1 MRIVQG
7 SNVAEASADW
17 RQRLGVAS
25 RHVVLDVGAGDG
37 RWAYE
42 SARANAASLFLGLDP
57 DASALADYPYRVAR
71 KPSRGGV
78 ANVIYV
84 AASIEEP
91 PAELAAIANEV
102 KVIFPWAALLRG
114 LLDADAAVLE
124 GLTAVARPGASFELV
139 LTYDATH
146 DHGAGLADDAP
157 SLTDGLLEALRGP
170 YLRSGIALRTI
181 EPLSRGEALAIPSTW
196 GRRLLHGRPRDVFRV
211 TAGLA

>member
-7 SNVAEASADW
+7 SNVAEASVDW
-17 RQRLGVAS
+17 RASLGVPS
-25 RHVVLDVGAGDG
+25 RRVVLDVGAGDG

-42 SARANAASLFLGLDP
+42 SARADPGSLFIGLDP
-57 DASALADYPYRVAR
+57 DASALAEYAYRAGR

-91 PAELAAIANEV
+91 PAEISAIADEV
-102 KVIFPWAALLRG
+102 KVMFPWAALLRG
-114 LLDADAAVLE
+114 LLHAERAVLN
-124 GLTAVARPGASFELV
+124 GLRSVARPGASFDFV
-139 LTYDATH
+139 LTYDAMH
-146 DHGAGLADDAP
+146 DHGAGLGDGAP
-157 SLTDGLLEALRGP
+157 SLTATLLEGQREP
-170 YLRSGIALRTI
+170 YLRHGIVLRTI
-181 EPLSRGEALAIPSTW
+181 APLSRDEALAIPSTW